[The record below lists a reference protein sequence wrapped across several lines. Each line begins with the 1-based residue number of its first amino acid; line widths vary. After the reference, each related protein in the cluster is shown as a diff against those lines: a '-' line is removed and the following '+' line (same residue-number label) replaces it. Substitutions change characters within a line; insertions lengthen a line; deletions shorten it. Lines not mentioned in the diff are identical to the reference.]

1 MHPAPRKRWALA
13 VAVFI
18 GAAACS
24 SGGSSKDSGDK
35 SAIGK
40 AKAAVIQIDVTGTFA
55 NVEGGTDE
63 NQEGRGSGFV
73 ISKDGLAVT
82 NNHVVTGATKISV
95 RVPGKTDPV
104 PAKVLGAS
112 ECADLAVIDL
122 EGGGYDALEWAKQAP
137 DIGDEVQAVGYPLG
151 VREITLKPGV
161 VEKVKGPEATDW
173 AAVAGVMQHS
183 AEIKPGN
190 SGGPLVNKS
199 GQVVGV
205 NYAGSEKKKEYHSI
219 TSETARPLVERLSKG
234 ENVDSLGI
242 NAQAIAL
249 EDEEAGGVFV
259 ASTITGSAP
268 DKLGVRPGDV
278 LLRLEEQPLA
288 NDGTMAD
295 YCGVIRSRDTAK
307 PLRLGLVRLEGED
320 IAFYTGT
327 LNEADSKLKSLDLG
341 GGDEADGAAPAA
353 PAVDFE
359 AALNA
364 LPDGTEVAEF
374 DDLLDD
380 TGSLLI
386 RAPKNWGAVEK
397 APANPLTGGGR
408 PLPHIGASAD
418 AGAFHAVTGPG
429 TSFYAFPNSAGTVKP
444 DTLLESFSGVEG
456 CTLAATEPVP
466 NDLFD
471 MYAQYWVGCKGTP
484 TIFVRSTATPIGRK
498 EIIAAETVVTT
509 KAELI
514 ALLQSLLTFEFD
526 GAAFEKWKAE
536 HPT

>member
-13 VAVFI
+13 VTVFV

-55 NVEGGTDE
+55 NLEGGKDE

-73 ISKDGLAVT
+73 VTKDGLAVT

-95 RVPGKTDPV
+95 RVPGKTEPV
-104 PAKVLGAS
+104 AAKVLGAS

-122 EGGGYDALEWAKQAP
+122 DGGDYDALEWAKGAP

-183 AEIKPGN
+183 AEIRPGN
-190 SGGPLVNKS
+190 SGGPLVNKA
-199 GQVVGV
+199 GKVVGV
-205 NYAGSEKKKEYHSI
+205 NYAGSEAKKEFHAI
-219 TSETARPLVERLSKG
+219 TAESARPLVERLSKG

-259 ASTITGSAP
+259 ASMITGSAP

-307 PLRLGLVRLEGED
+307 PLRLGLVRLEGDD

-327 LNEADSKLKSLDLG
+327 LNESDSKLKSLDLG
-341 GGDEADGAAPAA
+341 GGDESGGAAPAA

-364 LPDGTEVAEF
+364 LPDGTDIAEF

-408 PLPHIGASAD
+408 PLPHIGASPE

-444 DTLLESFSGVEG
+444 ETLLESFSGVEG

-484 TIFVRSTATPIGRK
+484 SLFVRSTATPIGRK

-509 KAELI
+509 KAELV

>member
-13 VAVFI
+13 VVVLV
-18 GAAACS
+18 AAAGCS
-24 SGGSSKDSGDK
+24 SGGSSKDSGDG

-55 NVEGGTDE
+55 NLEGGTDE

-122 EGGGYDALEWAKQAP
+122 DGGGYDVLEWAKAAP

-173 AAVAGVMQHS
+173 AAVGGVMQHS

-205 NYAGSEKKKEYHSI
+205 NYAGSEAKKEFHAI
-219 TSETARPLVERLSKG
+219 TAEAAKPLVERLSKG

-242 NAQAIAL
+242 NTQAIAL

-259 ASTITGSAP
+259 ASMTTGSAP
-268 DKLGVRPGDV
+268 DKLGVKPGDL

-295 YCGVIRSRDTAK
+295 YCGVVRSRDVAK
-307 PLRLGLVRLEGED
+307 PLRLGLARFEGDD

-327 LNEADSKLKSLDLG
+327 LNESDSKLQALDLG
-341 GGDEADGAAPAA
+341 GGSSDGGAPAA

-364 LPDGTEVAEF
+364 LPDGTDVAEF
-374 DDLLDD
+374 EDLIDD

-386 RAPKNWGAVEK
+386 RAPKNWAAVEK

-408 PLPHIGASAD
+408 PLPHVGASAD
-418 AGAFHAVTGPG
+418 AAAFRAVTGPG
-429 TSFYAFPNSAGTVKP
+429 TSFYAFPNTAGTVKP

-456 CTLAATEPVP
+456 CTLAATAPVP
-466 NDLFD
+466 NDLFE

-484 TIFVRSTATPIGRK
+484 TLFVRSTATPIGRT

-509 KAELI
+509 KAELV
-514 ALLQSLLTFEFD
+514 ALLQSLLTFDFD
-526 GAAFEKWKAE
+526 PAAFEKWKAE

>member
-13 VAVFI
+13 AVVFV
-18 GAAACS
+18 GAAACSS

-55 NVEGGTDE
+55 NVDGGTDE
-63 NQEGRGSGFV
+63 NQEGRGSGFI

-82 NNHVVTGATKISV
+82 NNHVVTGATKISA

-104 PAKVLGAS
+104 SAKVLGAS

-122 EGGGYDALEWAKQAP
+122 DGGGYTALEWAKEAP
-137 DIGDEVQAVGYPLG
+137 DIGNEVQAVGYPLG

-190 SGGPLVNKS
+190 SGGPLVNKA
-199 GQVVGV
+199 GKVVGV
-205 NYAGSEKKKEYHSI
+205 NYAGTEKAFYAI
-219 TSETARPLVERLSKG
+219 TAESAQGVVARLAKG

-242 NAQAIAL
+242 NAQAISL
-249 EDEEAGGVFV
+249 GDEETGGVFV
-259 ASTITGSAP
+259 SSMTTGSAP
-268 DKLGVRPGDV
+268 DKLGVKPGDV
-278 LLRLEEQPLA
+278 LLRMEEQPLA
-288 NDGTMAD
+288 NDGTMND
-295 YCGVIRSRDTAK
+295 YCGVLRSRDTHK
-307 PLRLGLVRLEGED
+307 PLRIGLARLEGED
-320 IAFYTGT
+320 SVGFYTGT
-327 LNEADSKLKSLDLG
+327 LNEDNGKLQSLNLET
-341 GGDEADGAAPAA
+341 GDQKAP
-353 PAVDFE
+353 PATPEVDFKK
-359 AALNA
+359 ALEA
-364 LPDGTEVAEF
+364 LPEGSEVAEF
-374 DDLLDD
+374 DDLIDD

-386 RAPKNWGAVEK
+386 RAPKNWSAVEK

-408 PLPHIGASAD
+408 PLPHVGASPE

-429 TSFYAFPNSAGTVKP
+429 TSFYAFPNSAGSVTAQ
-444 DTLLESFSGVEG
+444 TLLESFSGVEG
-456 CTLAATEPVP
+456 CTNAGISQVP

-471 MYAQYWVGCKGTP
+471 MYAQYWVACKGTP
-484 TIFVRSTATPIGRK
+484 TIYVRSTATPIGRK

-509 KAELI
+509 KAELV
-514 ALLQSLLTFEFD
+514 ALLQSLLTFDFD
-526 GAAFEKWKAE
+526 PAAFEKWKAE
-536 HPT
+536 HPA

>member
-1 MHPAPRKRWALA
+1 MHPAPRKRWAVA
-13 VAVFI
+13 VAVFV

-24 SGGSSKDSGDK
+24 SGGSSDGSGDK

-40 AKAAVIQIDVTGTFA
+40 AQAAVIQIDVTGTFA
-55 NVEGGTDE
+55 NLDGGTDE

-82 NNHVVTGATKISV
+82 NNHVVTGATKIAV

-122 EGGGYDALEWAKQAP
+122 DGGGYDTLEWAKAAP
-137 DIGDEVQAVGYPLG
+137 GIGDEVQAVGYPLG

-173 AAVAGVMQHS
+173 AAVGGVMQHS

-205 NYAGSEKKKEYHSI
+205 NYAGSEAKKEFHAI
-219 TSETARPLVERLSKG
+219 TAETAKPLVERLSKG

-259 ASTITGSAP
+259 SSMVTGSAP
-268 DKLGVRPGDV
+268 DKLGVRPGDL

-295 YCGVIRSRDTAK
+295 YCGVIRSRDVAQ
-307 PLRLGLVRLEGED
+307 PLRLGLARFEGEN

-327 LNEADSKLKSLDLG
+327 LNEADGKLAALDLG
-341 GGDEADGAAPAA
+341 GGSSAPAA

-364 LPDGTEVAEF
+364 LPDGTDVGEF
-374 DDLLDD
+374 EDLLDD

-386 RAPKNWGAVEK
+386 RAPKAWGAREK

-408 PLPHIGASAD
+408 PLPHIGAFAD
-418 AGAFHAVTGPG
+418 AAAFRAVAGPG
-429 TSFYAFPNSAGTVKP
+429 TSFYAFPNSAGTVTP
-444 DTLLESFSGVEG
+444 DVLLESFSGVEG
-456 CTLAATEPVP
+456 CTLAATEQIP
-466 NDLFD
+466 NDLFV
-471 MYAQYWVGCKGTP
+471 MYAQFWVGCKGTP
-484 TIFVRSTATPIGRK
+484 TLFVRSTATPIGGK

-509 KAELI
+509 KAELA
-514 ALLQSLLTFEFD
+514 ALLQALMTFDFD
-526 GAAFEKWKAE
+526 PAAFEKWKAAN
-536 HPT
+536 PA

>member
-1 MHPAPRKRWALA
+1 MKRWAVA
-13 VAVFI
+13 VAVFV

-24 SGGSSKDSGDK
+24 SGASSKDSGDS

-40 AKAAVIQIDVTGTFA
+40 AQAAVIQIDVTGTFA
-55 NVEGGTDE
+55 NIEGGTDE

-95 RVPGKTDPV
+95 RVPGKTEPV

-122 EGGGYDALEWAKQAP
+122 DGGDYDTLEWAKAAP
-137 DIGDEVQAVGYPLG
+137 GIGDEVQAVGYPLG
-151 VREITLKPGV
+151 VREITLKAGV

-173 AAVAGVMQHS
+173 AAVGGVMQHS

-205 NYAGSEKKKEYHSI
+205 NYAGSEAKKEYHAI
-219 TSETARPLVERLSKG
+219 TAETAKPLVERLSKG

-259 ASTITGSAP
+259 SSMVTGSAP
-268 DKLGVRPGDV
+268 DKLGVKPGDL

-295 YCGVIRSRDTAK
+295 YCGVIRSRDVAK
-307 PLRLGLVRLEGED
+307 PLRLGLARFEGDD

-327 LNEADSKLKSLDLG
+327 LNEGDAKLQSLDLG
-341 GGDEADGAAPAA
+341 GDGSDGGAAPST

-359 AALNA
+359 AALAA
-364 LPDGTEVAEF
+364 LPDGTDVGEF
-374 DDLLDD
+374 VDLVDE

-386 RAPKNWGAVEK
+386 RAPKAWAAVEK

-408 PLPHIGASAD
+408 PLPHIGAFPD
-418 AGAFHAVTGPG
+418 AGAFRAVTGPG
-429 TSFYAFPNSAGTVKP
+429 TSFYAFPNSAGTVTP
-444 DTLLESFSGVEG
+444 DVLLESFSGVEG
-456 CTLAATEPVP
+456 CTLASTEPIP
-466 NDLFD
+466 NDLFN
-471 MYAQYWVGCKGTP
+471 MYGQFWVGCQGTP
-484 TIFVRSTATPIGRK
+484 TLFVRATATPIGGK

-509 KAELI
+509 KAELA
-514 ALLQSLLTFEFD
+514 ALLQALITFDFD
-526 GAAFEKWKAE
+526 PAAFEKWKAE

>member
-1 MHPAPRKRWALA
+1 MHPAPRKRWAVA
-13 VAVFI
+13 VAVFV
-18 GAAACS
+18 GAAGCS
-24 SGGSSKDSGDK
+24 SGGSSKDSGDQ

-55 NVEGGTDE
+55 NAEGGLDE

-95 RVPGKTDPV
+95 RVPDKPDPV

-122 EGGGYDALEWAKQAP
+122 DGGGYDALEWAKGAP
-137 DIGDEVQAVGYPLG
+137 EIGDEVQAVGYPLG

-205 NYAGSEKKKEYHSI
+205 NYAGSEAKKEFHAI
-219 TSETARPLVERLSKG
+219 TAETAKPLVERLSKG

-242 NAQAIAL
+242 NAQAFAL

-259 ASTITGSAP
+259 SSMVTGSAP

-295 YCGVIRSRDTAK
+295 YCGVIRSRDVSK

-327 LNEADSKLKSLDLG
+327 LNSDAKLQSLDLG
-341 GGDEADGAAPAA
+341 DGDEGGAAAPSAA

-364 LPDGTEVAEF
+364 LPDGTEIAEF

-408 PLPHIGASAD
+408 PLPHVGASPD
-418 AGAFHAVTGPG
+418 AGAFRAVTGPG

-444 DTLLESFSGVEG
+444 ETLLESFSGVEG

-498 EIIAAETVVTT
+498 EIVAAETVVTT
-509 KAELI
+509 KAELV

-526 GAAFEKWKAE
+526 PAAFEKWKAD

>member
-1 MHPAPRKRWALA
+1 MHPAPRKRWAVA
-13 VAVFI
+13 VAVCL

-24 SGGSSKDSGDK
+24 SDGGSKESADGSVIGKSKD
-35 SAIGK
+35 
-40 AKAAVIQIDVTGTFA
+40 AVIQIDVTGTFA
-55 NVEGGTDE
+55 NLDGGTDE

-122 EGGGYDALEWAKQAP
+122 DGDGYSALDWADKAP

-161 VEKVKGPEATDW
+161 VEKVQGPEATDW
-173 AAVAGVMQHS
+173 AAVGGVMQHS
-183 AEIKPGN
+183 AEIQPGN

-199 GQVVGV
+199 GKVVGV
-205 NYAGSEKKKEYHSI
+205 NYAGSQEKKEYHAI
-219 TSETARPLVERLSKG
+219 TAESARPLVERLAKG
-234 ENVDSLGI
+234 ESVDSLGI

-259 ASTITGSAP
+259 ASMTTGSAP

-288 NDGTMAD
+288 NDGTMLD
-295 YCGVIRSRDTAK
+295 YCGVIRSRDTQK
-307 PLRLGLVRLEGED
+307 PLRVGLVRLEGED

-327 LNEADSKLKSLDLG
+327 LNEPEAKLAALDLG
-341 GGDEADGAAPAA
+341 TGGESAAPAA
-353 PAVDFE
+353 PEVDFE

-364 LPDGTEVAEF
+364 LPAGEDVGEF
-374 DDLLDD
+374 VDLIDD
-380 TGSLLI
+380 TASLLI
-386 RAPKNWGAVEK
+386 RAPAKWAAVEK

-408 PLPHIGASAD
+408 PLPHVGAFTD
-418 AGAFHAVTGPG
+418 AGAFRAVSGPG
-429 TSFYAFPNSAGTVKP
+429 TSFYAFPNTAGTVKP
-444 DTLLESFSGVEG
+444 ETLLESFSGVEG
-456 CTLAATEPVP
+456 CTLAATEPFP

-471 MYAQYWVGCKGTP
+471 LWVQYWVGCKGTP
-484 TIFVRSTATPIGRK
+484 TLFVRTTATPIGRN

-509 KAELI
+509 QTELV
-514 ALLQSLLTFEFD
+514 ALLQSLMTFDFD
-526 GAAFEKWKAE
+526 PAAFEKWKAAN
-536 HPT
+536 PA